1 MSYVMK
7 AEDVHGLAQSLSIK
21 TKVKGDELWFRH
33 CPKCKGGGGDLETF
47 SVNLTT
53 GAFKCFRASCGY
65 SGHFVELCRD
75 FGYQLDDGRPRFYRE
90 LRQPDEIVIRDAAIR
105 YMEGRGIS
113 RETCERYQVTV
124 HKNQPNVLVFPF
136 YDETNRL
143 RFIKYRKMNWHKG
156 MSGGKEWSE
165 KDTMPILF
173 GMKQCNGFERLV
185 ITEGQM
191 DSLSCAEAGIAN
203 AVSVPTGA
211 TGFTWLDNCWD
222 WVTKFKEVVVFG
234 DNEHGK
240 ITLLDT
246 IRARLPSSIR
256 VLCVRPID
264 YLGEKDAND
273 ILRKHGAEN
282 VRKAVEN
289 AEIPKMR
296 NVKELS
302 SVRSVNINDLERLK
316 TGIPE
321 LDKTIG
327 GLVMGQVVLLSGKRG
342 EGKST
347 FGSQLMVSAL
357 DQGASIFAYSGELAD
372 FHFKRWIDYQLAGLD
387 ALEEVKM
394 DNGEIT
400 YSIRPEAVERITE
413 WYRHRAFIYDNE
425 YVPDDKEELEALTD
439 TVEKVIQQYG
449 CKLIFIDNLMTS
461 MEFVQEQ
468 SNLYLEQSKFVGRLK
483 KLAMKYQVV
492 VILVAHPRKSKEG
505 FSNDDVSGSSDI
517 TNKVDVVLS
526 YSRMPEG
533 SPVDS
538 RLEISKNRLFGKLKM
553 GSEGIGLMY
562 SDKTKRIYS
571 PKDTFQRRYGWTK
584 QATYLPVDEA
594 DMPF

>member
-1 MSYVMK
+1 MSYELRV
-7 AEDVHGLAQSLSIK
+7 EDIYGLAQSLNIK

-33 CPKCKGGGGDLETF
+33 CPKCKGGGGDTETF
-47 SVNLTT
+47 SVNTT
-53 GAFKCFRASCGY
+53 SGAFKCFRASCGY

-75 FGYQLDDGRPRFYRE
+75 FGYALDDGRPRHYRE
-90 LRQPDEIVIRDAAIR
+90 LRQPDEFPIREAAIA
-105 YMEGRGIS
+105 YMESRGIS
-113 RETCERYQVTV
+113 RATTERYRITA
-124 HKNQPNVLVFPF
+124 HKSQPNVLVFPF
-136 YDETNRL
+136 FDESSKL
-143 RFIKYRKMNWHKG
+143 RFIKYRKMNWQKG
-156 MSGGKEWSE
+156 MSGSKEWCE
-165 KDTMPILF
+165 KETMPILF
-173 GMKQCNGFERLV
+173 GMNLCEGFERLV

-191 DSLSCAEAGIAN
+191 DSLSCAEAGIQN

-222 WVTKFKEVVVFG
+222 WVTKFQEVVVFG

-256 VLCVRPID
+256 VKCVRPVD

-273 ILRKHGAEN
+273 ILRKHGADN
-282 VRKAVEN
+282 VRLAVEN

-302 SVRSVNINDLERLK
+302 SVRSVDINNLEKLK
-316 TGIPE
+316 TGINE

-327 GLVMGQVVLLSGKRG
+327 GLVMGQVVLLSGRRG

-347 FGSQLMVSAL
+347 FGSQLIVSAL
-357 DQGASIFAYSGELAD
+357 DQGASTFAYSGELAD
-372 FHFKRWIDYQLAGLD
+372 FHFKRWIDYQLAGLNN
-387 ALEEVKM
+387 LEEST
-394 DNGEIT
+394 NEFGELT
-400 YSIRPEAVERITE
+400 YTIKPEAVEQITD

-425 YVPDDKEELEALTD
+425 YIPEDGDELEALTT

-461 MEFVQEQ
+461 MEFVSEQ
-468 SNLYLEQSKFVGRLK
+468 SNLYLEQSRFVGKLK
-483 KLAMKYQVV
+483 KIAMKYQVV
-492 VILVAHPRKSKEG
+492 VILVAHPRKTQNELG
-505 FSNDDVSGSSDI
+505 NDDISGSADI

-526 YSRMPEG
+526 YSRAPAG
-533 SPVDS
+533 SHVS
-538 RLEISKNRLFGKLKM
+538 SKLSVTKNRLFGKLLT
-553 GSEGIGLMY
+553 GNDAIDLMY
-562 SDKTKRIYS
+562 SEKTKRVYS
-571 PKDTFQRRYGWTK
+571 PKATYQRRYGWETK
-584 QATYLPVDEA
+584 QTYLPVDDA

>member
-1 MSYVMK
+1 MSYELKV
-7 AEDVHGLAQSLSIK
+7 EDVHGLAQSLNIR
-21 TKVKGDELWFRH
+21 TKLKGEELWFKR
-33 CPKCKGGGGDLETF
+33 CPKCGGGRGDEETF
-47 SVNLTT
+47 SVNLSS
-53 GAFKCFRASCGY
+53 GAFKCFRATCGY
-65 SGHFVELCRD
+65 HGHFVELCRD
-75 FGYQLDDGRPRFYRE
+75 FNYQLDDGRPRHYRD
-90 LRQPDEIVIRDAAIR
+90 LRQPEEIEIRESALAYLAA
-105 YMEGRGIS
+105 RGIG
-113 RETCERYQVTV
+113 REVCERYQVTA
-124 HKNQPNVLVFPF
+124 HRNKPNVLVFPF
-136 YDETNRL
+136 YDETNKL
-143 RFIKYRKMNWHKG
+143 RFIKYRNMAWRKG
-156 MSGGKEWSE
+156 MSGSKEWCE
-165 KDTMPILF
+165 KGTMPILF
-173 GMKQCNGFERLV
+173 GMNRCEGFERLV
-185 ITEGQM
+185 ITEGQL

-222 WVTKFKEVVVFG
+222 WVTKFQEVVVFG
-234 DNEHGK
+234 DYEHGK
-240 ITLLDT
+240 VTLLDT
-246 IRARLPSSIR
+246 IRARLPSTIR
-256 VLCVRPID
+256 VLSVRPID

-273 ILRKHGAEN
+273 ILCKHGAEN

-302 SVRSVNINDLERLK
+302 SVRSVNLNELERLQ

-321 LDKTIG
+321 LDKVVG
-327 GLVMGQVVLLSGKRG
+327 GLIMGQVVLLSGKRG

-347 FGSQLMVSAL
+347 FGSQLLSNAL
-357 DQGASIFAYSGELAD
+357 DQGANVFAYSGELAD

-387 ALEEVKM
+387 NLVEGQSEF
-394 DNGEIT
+394 GEPV
-400 YSIRPEAVERITE
+400 YNIRPDAVEKITE

-425 YVPDDKEELEALTD
+425 FVPDDKEELETLAD

-483 KLAMKYQVV
+483 KIAMKYQVV
-492 VILVAHPRKSKEG
+492 VILVAHPRKTKDD
-505 FSNDDVSGSSDI
+505 FANDDVSGSADI

-526 YSRMPEG
+526 YSRAPDG
-533 SPVDS
+533 SGANSKLTVT
-538 RLEISKNRLFGKLKM
+538 KNRLFGHLKT
-553 GSEGIGLMY
+553 GRDAIELMY

-571 PKDTFQRRYGWTK
+571 PQDTKQRKYGWEDK
-584 QATYLPVDEA
+584 QAFFVVDDV